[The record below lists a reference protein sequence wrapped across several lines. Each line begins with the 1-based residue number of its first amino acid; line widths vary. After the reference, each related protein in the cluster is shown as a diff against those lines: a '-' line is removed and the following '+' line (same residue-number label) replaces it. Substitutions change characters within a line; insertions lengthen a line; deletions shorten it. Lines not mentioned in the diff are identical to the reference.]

1 MKETAAGVMGV
12 RFLAVG
18 PSLGNEAADLLTQYQ
33 GAFVQAGGYCLAGL
47 EFRLALL
54 RDKRLNMRSLL
65 ANAKGFSP
73 SRVNQSRTDNA
84 STFSEARP

>member
-54 RDKRLNMRSLL
+54 RDKRLLNMKSLL
-65 ANAKGFSP
+65 ANTKGSP
-73 SRVNQSRTDNA
+73 PQG
-84 STFSEARP
+84 